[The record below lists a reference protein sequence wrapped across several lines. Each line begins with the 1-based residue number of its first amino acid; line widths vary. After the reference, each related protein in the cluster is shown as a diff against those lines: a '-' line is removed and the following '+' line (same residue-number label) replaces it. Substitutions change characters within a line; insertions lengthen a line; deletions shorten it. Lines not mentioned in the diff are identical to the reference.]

1 MEAKTTSVVHHGH
14 TLLGIA
20 TLSGVLAAEEISQP
34 LFRTIDLDI
43 GETQEFKLA
52 DGTAARVKLV
62 GLTETRDRVRDA
74 VRRAE
79 VKVEVKGSVTNL
91 VSAAFHLPVTVS
103 GVQLDCP
110 ITKGDYQ
117 NRDR

>member
-52 DGTAARVKLV
+52 DGTAARVK
-62 GLTETRDRVRDA
+62 RVTACATPFA
-74 VRRAE
+74 VR
-79 VKVEVKGSVTNL
+79 K
-91 VSAAFHLPVTVS
+91 
-103 GVQLDCP
+103 
-110 ITKGDYQ
+110 
-117 NRDR
+117 